1 MKIHIHIETQ
11 ILKDTKL
18 ADDFQMVA
26 LAERTEGLSGSDLKE
41 LCRNAAMLP
50 MREML
55 REVGEDS
62 AELAR
67 LHKEV
72 RITLLFHLMFSQL
85 SIFSGICLE
94 AACSRGFLP

>member
-1 MKIHIHIETQ
+1 
-11 ILKDTKL
+11 
-18 ADDFQMVA
+18 MVA

-55 REVGEDS
+55 REVGDNTD
-62 AELAR
+62 ELAR

-72 RITLLFHLMFSQL
+72 RLSELTGVGILMLYHIGSLLATALLGRLFPGRCNQPS
-85 SIFSGICLE
+85 STSV
-94 AACSRGFLP
+94 